1 MPTID
6 IIGHDRAMALIRA
19 SVIPDAAA
27 LADALVAGGIHAIEF
42 TFTTPDV
49 EAHIA
54 RALRRDTGAVIGAGS
69 VLTPAQARSALDA
82 GAQFLATPGLS
93 PQVAEIAQQASVPL
107 MMGAFTPSE
116 IMQALAL
123 GVWAV
128 KVFPAQT
135 AGPEHFEH
143 LLGPMPMARLI
154 ASGGIVAGNA
164 QSFLDAGAYAVTAG
178 SSVVPAGALADAD
191 WEQLRARAT
200 EFSSALG
207 RRVRSG
213 DPGAEESHAH

>member
-1 MPTID
+1 MAAID
-6 IIGHDRAMALIRA
+6 IIGDDRAMALIRA

-27 LADALVAGGIHAIEF
+27 LAETLVAGGIRAIEF

-49 EAHIA
+49 ETHIE
-54 RALRRDTGAVIGAGS
+54 RATTRETGALIGAGS

-82 GAQFLATPGLS
+82 GAQFIATPGLS
-93 PQVAEIAQQASVPL
+93 PAVAEIAAQASVPM

-116 IMQALAL
+116 IMQALAQ

-154 ASGGIVAGNA
+154 ASGGIVAENA
-164 QSFLDAGAYAVTAG
+164 KSFLDAGAYAVTAG
-178 SSVVPAGALADAD
+178 SSVVPAESLAASDWAD
-191 WEQLRARAT
+191 I
-200 EFSSALG
+200 
-207 RRVRSG
+207 RRRTADFAEAVRR
-213 DPGAEESHAH
+213 

>member
-1 MPTID
+1 MAAID
-6 IIGHDRAMALIRA
+6 IIGEDRAMALIRA

-27 LADALVAGGIHAIEF
+27 LADTLVAGGIRAIEF
-42 TFTTPDV
+42 TYTTPGV
-49 EAHIA
+49 ERHIE
-54 RALRRDTGAVIGAGS
+54 RALSGATGALVGAGS

-82 GAQFLATPGLS
+82 GAQFIATPGLS
-93 PQVAEIAQQASVPL
+93 PQVAEIAAAASVPL

-116 IMQALAL
+116 SMQALAQ

-154 ASGGIVAGNA
+154 ASGGIVAENA
-164 QSFLDAGAYAVTAG
+164 RSFLDAGAYAVTAG
-178 SSVVPAGALADAD
+178 SSVVPAESLAVSDWAD
-191 WEQLRARAT
+191 IRRRARA
-200 EFSSALG
+200 FASAL
-207 RRVRSG
+207 S
-213 DPGAEESHAH
+213 D

>member
-1 MPTID
+1 MTAID
-6 IIGHDRAMALIRA
+6 IIGDDRAMALIRA

-27 LADALVAGGIHAIEF
+27 LADTLVAGGIRTIEF

-49 EAHIA
+49 QRHIE
-54 RALRRDTGAVIGAGS
+54 RAAARDTGALIGAGS
-69 VLTPAQARSALDA
+69 VLSPAQAAIALDA

-93 PQVAEIAQQASVPL
+93 PAVAEIAAQASVPL

-154 ASGGIVAGNA
+154 ASGGIVSENA
-164 QSFLDAGAYAVTAG
+164 RSFLDAGAYAVTAG
-178 SSVVPAGALADAD
+178 SSVVPAEELARSD
-191 WEQLRARAT
+191 WTDILRRAKA
-200 EFSSALG
+200 FAKAVQNL
-207 RRVRSG
+207 RS
-213 DPGAEESHAH
+213 

>member
-1 MPTID
+1 MAQID
-6 IIGHDRAMALIRA
+6 IIGDDRAMALIRA

-27 LADALVAGGIHAIEF
+27 LAETLVAGGIRAIEF

-49 EAHIA
+49 ERHIERAMA
-54 RALRRDTGAVIGAGS
+54 RETGAMVGAGS
-69 VLTPAQARSALDA
+69 VLTPGQARSALDA
-82 GAQFLATPGLS
+82 GAQFIATPGLS
-93 PQVAEIAQQASVPL
+93 RAVAEIAAEASVPM

-116 IMQALAL
+116 IMQALAE

-154 ASGGIVAGNA
+154 ASGGIVAENA
-164 QSFLDAGAYAVTAG
+164 RSFLDAGAYAVTAG
-178 SSVVPAGALADAD
+178 SSVVPADALAESD
-191 WEQLRARAT
+191 WTGIRRRAEAFAKAVRDLR
-200 EFSSALG
+200 G
-207 RRVRSG
+207 
-213 DPGAEESHAH
+213 

>member
-1 MPTID
+1 MTAID
-6 IIGHDRAMALIRA
+6 IIGDDRAMALIRA

-27 LADALVAGGIHAIEF
+27 LADTLVAGGIRAIEF

-49 EAHIA
+49 EKHIA
-54 RALRRDTGAVIGAGS
+54 AAASRDTGALVGAGS
-69 VLTPAQARSALDA
+69 VLSPAQAAAALDA

-93 PQVAEIAQQASVPL
+93 PAVTEVAAQASVPL

-128 KVFPAQT
+128 KVFPALP
-135 AGPEHFEH
+135 AGPEHLTH

-154 ASGGIVAGNA
+154 PSGGIVAENA
-164 QSFLDAGAYAVTAG
+164 GSFLDAGAYAVTAG
-178 SSVVPAGALADAD
+178 SSVVPAEALAESDWAD
-191 WEQLRARAT
+191 IRRRARQFAD
-200 EFSSALG
+200 AVQNLG
-207 RRVRSG
+207 G
-213 DPGAEESHAH
+213 

>member
-1 MPTID
+1 MAEID
-6 IIGHDRAMALIRA
+6 IIGGDRAMALIRA

-27 LADALVAGGIHAIEF
+27 LADTLVEGGIHAIEF

-49 EAHIA
+49 ETHIA
-54 RALRRDTGAVIGAGS
+54 RATSRETGALVGAGS

-82 GAQFLATPGLS
+82 GAHFIATPGLS
-93 PQVAEIAQQASVPL
+93 PQIAEIAAEASVPL

-135 AGPEHFEH
+135 AGPDHFRH

-154 ASGGIVAGNA
+154 ASGGIVAENA
-164 QSFLDAGAYAVTAG
+164 RSFLNAGSYAVTAG
-178 SSVVPAGALADAD
+178 SSVVPAESLAASDWDDIRRRAGEFAAAL
-191 WEQLRARAT
+191 
-200 EFSSALG
+200 
-207 RRVRSG
+207 
-213 DPGAEESHAH
+213 

>member
-1 MPTID
+1 MAAID
-6 IIGHDRAMALIRA
+6 IIGEDRAMALIRA

-27 LADALVAGGIHAIEF
+27 LADTLVAGGIHAIEF

-49 EAHIA
+49 ERHIE
-54 RALRRDTGAVIGAGS
+54 RALSSDSGALIGAGS

-82 GAQFLATPGLS
+82 GAQFIATPGLS
-93 PQVAEIAQQASVPL
+93 PQVAQIAAEASVPL

-116 IMQALAL
+116 IMQALAQ

-143 LLGPMPMARLI
+143 LLGPMPMAKLI
-154 ASGGIVAGNA
+154 ASGGIVAENA
-164 QSFLDAGAYAVTAG
+164 RSFLDAGAYAVTAG
-178 SSVVPAGALADAD
+178 SSVVPAESLAESDWTDIRDRAAAFTAAL
-191 WEQLRARAT
+191 R
-200 EFSSALG
+200 G
-207 RRVRSG
+207 
-213 DPGAEESHAH
+213 

>member
-1 MPTID
+1 MAAID
-6 IIGHDRAMALIRA
+6 IIGDDRAMALIRA

-27 LADALVAGGIHAIEF
+27 LADTLVAGGIRAIEF

-49 EAHIA
+49 EKHIE
-54 RALRRDTGAVIGAGS
+54 RATARDTGALVGAGS

-82 GAQFLATPGLS
+82 GAQFIATPGLS
-93 PQVAEIAQQASVPL
+93 PAVAEIAAQASVPM

-116 IMQALAL
+116 IMQALAQ

-135 AGPEHFEH
+135 AGPEHFQH

-154 ASGGIVAGNA
+154 ASGGIVAENA
-164 QSFLDAGAYAVTAG
+164 RSFLDAGSYAVTAG
-178 SSVVPAGALADAD
+178 SSVVPAESLAASD
-191 WEQLRARAT
+191 WPDIRRRAEAFAHAVRHLR
-200 EFSSALG
+200 E
-207 RRVRSG
+207 
-213 DPGAEESHAH
+213 

>member
-1 MPTID
+1 MAAID
-6 IIGHDRAMALIRA
+6 IIGEDRAMALIRA

-27 LADALVAGGIHAIEF
+27 LADTLVAGGIRAIEF
-42 TFTTPDV
+42 TYTTPAV
-49 EAHIA
+49 ERHIE
-54 RALRRDTGAVIGAGS
+54 RALSHATGALVGAGS

-82 GAQFLATPGLS
+82 GAQFIATPGLS
-93 PQVAEIAQQASVPL
+93 PQVAEIAAEASVPL

-116 IMQALAL
+116 IMQALAQ

-154 ASGGIVAGNA
+154 ASGGIVADNA
-164 QSFLDAGAYAVTAG
+164 RSFLDAGAYAVTAG
-178 SSVVPAGALADAD
+178 SSVVPAESLAASDWAD
-191 WEQLRARAT
+191 IRRRAT
-200 EFSSALG
+200 VFASALRG
-207 RRVRSG
+207 
-213 DPGAEESHAH
+213 